1 MAFAQGSRSRLSYK
15 VESTFGNLPGTPFI
29 ELPYNTHSLNLSK
42 ERVTGNQ
49 IQEDRMPR
57 DDRHGNRQVGGDIV
71 VDLRADDYDTL
82 LEAAMFSTWDSA
94 PVGPDELKVG
104 TTPSFV
110 SFEDYAADIDQAR
123 FFTGCGISN
132 LGISIAPNQMV
143 QATFGV
149 VGKDMVIS
157 ASEIATITASSGNA
171 PFDAYSGTMAIGNIA
186 ANGGSTASA
195 IITSIDFSVENSLS
209 PTFVIGSDSTPQLEF
224 GMAMV
229 EGSFTAYFEDEA
241 LINRF
246 LNETETEIE
255 VTVDDPTGANDY
267 GFLFPKVKI
276 NAADVSV
283 DGPTSRVITLPF
295 VALYDSTE
303 GTNLTIT
310 RPDTT

>member
-1 MAFAQGSRSRLSYK
+1 MAFAQGSRSRLSYR
-15 VESTFGNLPGTPFI
+15 VESTFGTSAGSPFL

-82 LEAAMFSTWDSA
+82 LECAMFGTWDSS
-94 PVGPDELKVG
+94 PSSLPDELKVG
-104 TTPSFV
+104 TTPKFV
-110 SFEDYAADIDQAR
+110 SIEDYAADVDQAR
-123 FFTGCGISN
+123 LFTGCGVSS

-149 VGKDMVIS
+149 VGKDMAIS
-157 ASEIATITASSGNA
+157 ASEIASVTASSGNA
-171 PFDAYSGTMAIGNIA
+171 PFDAYSGSMAIGNVA
-186 ANGGSTASA
+186 SSSASA

-246 LNETETEIE
+246 LNETESEIE
-255 VTVDDPTGANDY
+255 VTVDDPTGANNY
-267 GFLFPKVKI
+267 GFLFPKAKL

-283 DGPTSRVITLPF
+283 DGPTSRVITIPF

-303 GTNLTIT
+303 ETNLKIT

>member
-15 VESTFGNLPGTPFI
+15 VESTFVNLPGTPFI

-49 IQEDRMPR
+49 IREDRMPR

-71 VDLRADDYDTL
+71 VDMRADDYDTL

-110 SFEDYAADIDQAR
+110 SIEDYAADIDQSR
-123 FFTGCGISN
+123 FFTGCGVSS
-132 LGISIAPNQMV
+132 LAISIAPNQMV
-143 QATFGV
+143 QATFGI

-157 ASEIATITASSGNA
+157 ASEIATITAASGNA
-171 PFDAYSGTMAIGNIA
+171 PFDAYSGTMAIGNVA
-186 ANGGSTASA
+186 ASSASA
-195 IITSIDFSVENSLS
+195 IITSIDFTVENSLS

-224 GMAMV
+224 GMAAV
-229 EGSFTAYFEDEA
+229 EGSFTAYFDDEA

-246 LNETETEIE
+246 LNETESEIE

-267 GFLFPKVKI
+267 GFLFPKVKL

-283 DGPTSRVITLPF
+283 DGPTSRLITIPF

-303 GTNLTIT
+303 ATNLKIT